1 MTPTKDRRH
10 KLACLADEWS
20 WSDGALNPTG
30 RRVKSH
36 MHLLSERNWRV
47 QQYGQNEAV
56 AIEPGREYETPF
68 VGPDAFWEAVKFAA
82 EELKKGHA

>member
-1 MTPTKDRRH
+1 MLNKDRRNEI
-10 KLACLADEWS
+10 ARLADEWS
-20 WSDGALNPTG
+20 WNDGAMCPTG

-47 QQYGQNEAV
+47 QRCSGTQVV

-68 VGPDAFWEAVKFAA
+68 DGPDAFWAAVKFAA
-82 EELKKGHA
+82 DELKKAADD